1 MEIKKING
9 DSINIDLHEV
19 SNIFDLKCKLGELDN
34 LHFYDIKILLNGI
47 EINNNCKINNFAKDK
62 LFYVPINSNLGFKV
76 KHLSI

>member
-9 DSINIDLHEV
+9 ESININLDEI

-47 EINNNCKINNFAKDK
+47 EVNNDCKIHDFVKDK

-76 KHLSI
+76 KYLCI

>member
-9 DSINIDLHEV
+9 DSINVNLDEI

-47 EINNNCKINNFAKDK
+47 EINNNCKINNFIKDK
-62 LFYVPINSNLGFKV
+62 LFYIPIKSNLGFKV
-76 KHLSI
+76 KDLCI